1 MTEHNISYIN
11 HEQWEKEVLQA
22 RGGMVIDF
30 YSTECPPCEALAS
43 KFESLAGVYG
53 NDVKFIKI
61 FRQENRDLAESLGV
75 KGSPTVLFYKDGK
88 PVGDALS
95 GGIRRADLERN
106 IHGLLSEERARELK
120 TNEKP
125 FSSEYDIMI
134 IGAGPAGLTAAIYA
148 AQAKMKT
155 VLVDRGMP
163 GGNVSITHQ
172 VSNYPGFVAPQPGFM
187 LSHYMSEQAREAG
200 AHFRQAVDITNVDLR
215 KKELVVDGIE
225 TIRAQKIILATGS
238 SPRPLNIP
246 GEREY
251 MGKGVSYCA
260 TCDAKYYEGKHVV
273 VIGGGNTA
281 IEEALFIDKFAGKIT
296 IVHQFDKLQANR
308 TSAEKALAN
317 PNIEILFS
325 HEPRAFLAEGGT
337 VNRVELENL
346 KTGERK
352 YIDCDG
358 VFVFV
363 GMKPNL
369 DLFSEPFHL
378 DEWGYINVD
387 ESMRT
392 SIPDIFAAGDIIH
405 KQYRQITTAVAD
417 GTIAAIAAAKE
428 LEA

>member
-11 HEQWEKEVLQA
+11 HEQWEREVLQA
-22 RGGMVIDF
+22 RGGVVVDF
-30 YSTECPPCEALAS
+30 YSMECPPCEALAS

-53 NDVKFIKI
+53 NDIKFIKI
-61 FRQENRDLAESLGV
+61 FRQENRELAESLGV

-88 PVGDALS
+88 QVGDTLS

-120 TNEKP
+120 AHEKP
-125 FSSEYDIMI
+125 FSSEYDVMI
-134 IGAGPAGLTAAIYA
+134 IGAGPAGLTAAIYT

-200 AHFRQAVDITNVDLR
+200 AHFRQAVDITSVNLQ

-225 TIRAQKIILATGS
+225 TIRAKKIILATGS
-238 SPRPLNIP
+238 SPRPLNIA

-251 MGKGVSYCA
+251 MGKGISYCA

-296 IVHQFDKLQANR
+296 IIHQFDKLQANR

-317 PNIEILFS
+317 PNIEVLFS
-325 HEPRAFLAEGGT
+325 HEPRAFIAEGGT

-369 DLFSEPFHL
+369 DLFSESFHL

-387 ESMRT
+387 ESMHT
-392 SIPDIFAAGDIIH
+392 NIPDIFAAGDIIH

>member
-11 HEQWEKEVLQA
+11 HEQWEREVLQA
-22 RGGMVIDF
+22 RGGVVVDF
-30 YSTECPPCEALAS
+30 YSMECPPCEALAS

-53 NDVKFIKI
+53 NDIKFIKI
-61 FRQENRDLAESLGV
+61 FRQENRELAESLGV

-88 PVGDALS
+88 QVGDTLS

-120 TNEKP
+120 AHEKP
-125 FSSEYDIMI
+125 FSSEYDVMI
-134 IGAGPAGLTAAIYA
+134 IGAGPAGLTAAIYT

-200 AHFRQAVDITNVDLR
+200 AHFRQAVDITSVNLQ

-225 TIRAQKIILATGS
+225 TIRAKKIILATGS
-238 SPRPLNIP
+238 SPRPLNIA

-296 IVHQFDKLQANR
+296 IIHQFDKLQANR

-317 PNIEILFS
+317 PNIEVLFS
-325 HEPRAFLAEGGT
+325 HEPRAFIAEGGT

-369 DLFSEPFHL
+369 DLFSESFHL

-392 SIPDIFAAGDIIH
+392 NIPDIFAAGDIIH